1 MGELSVDEMIRLVDG
16 LKERGVL
23 AFRGAG
29 LDIQLGNAPKKR
41 DVKAKKI
48 VPDKEPRK
56 NAVDLAL
63 DLSGKAGEDE

>member
-1 MGELSVDEMIRLVDG
+1 MIRLVDG